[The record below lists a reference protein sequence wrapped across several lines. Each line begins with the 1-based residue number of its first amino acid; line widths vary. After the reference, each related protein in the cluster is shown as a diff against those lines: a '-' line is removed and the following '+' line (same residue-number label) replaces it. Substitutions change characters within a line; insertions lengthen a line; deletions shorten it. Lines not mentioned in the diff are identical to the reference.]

1 MKNTIVPKEYQSE
14 CVDNV
19 FRMICEG
26 KRRIS
31 IMIPAGGGKTLMA
44 VN

>member
-1 MKNTIVPKEYQSE
+1 MMNFIEPKEFQIE

-19 FRMICEG
+19 FKMICEG

-31 IMIPAGGGKTLMA
+31 ILIPAGGGKH
-44 VN
+44 